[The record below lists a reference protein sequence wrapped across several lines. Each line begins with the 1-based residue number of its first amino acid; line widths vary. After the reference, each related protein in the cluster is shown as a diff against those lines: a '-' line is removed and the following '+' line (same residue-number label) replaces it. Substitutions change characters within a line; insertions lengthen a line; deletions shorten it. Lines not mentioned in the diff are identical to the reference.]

1 MDMKALGEVQR
12 EVAAE
17 DAEQKR
23 IRHIWAKNEASDL
36 YWENTAKEVRD
47 DELNR
52 QEDSL
57 EAAYSFD
64 TISEIRDDELTE
76 KNFKFDANGSGL
88 TADKS
93 FDVSEDE
100 D

>member
-1 MDMKALGEVQR
+1 MDMKALGE
-12 EVAAE
+12 
-17 DAEQKR
+17 R

-64 TISEIRDDELTE
+64 TISEIRDDELTVHQW
-76 KNFKFDANGSGL
+76 
-88 TADKS
+88 TYQ
-93 FDVSEDE
+93 
-100 D
+100 